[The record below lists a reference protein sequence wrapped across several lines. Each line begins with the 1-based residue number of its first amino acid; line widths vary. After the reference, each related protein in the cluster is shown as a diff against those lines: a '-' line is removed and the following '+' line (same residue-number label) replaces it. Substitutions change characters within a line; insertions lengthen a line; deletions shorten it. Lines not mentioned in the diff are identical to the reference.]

1 MTSTV
6 APAAPPASPEA
17 LPVELARALGDPL
30 RWRIVEL
37 LATEQLCVAH
47 LAEELAVGQPL
58 VSHHLKVLREAG
70 LIEPDRYRY
79 WTYYRLRPGALVRLA
94 ATLGVV
100 ARSAPSGTACRRNVP
115 GGEPAPPPTATRP
128 GVPQGGSPMPFRDTP
143 MDPLTRQTFTR
154 SIEALAEEFR
164 GIFSLKTVERYVDES
179 IDRMSGARVV
189 DFIPL
194 FVHRFSRQ
202 RLRALAQAEGMIA
215 KDVPEVLFVCV
226 HNAGRSQMAAAL
238 LDHHAK
244 GRVHVRSAGSDPG
257 DQINPAVVAAMD
269 EWDIDLSQEFPK
281 PLTDEFVKA
290 ADAVITMGCGDAC
303 PIYPGK
309 RYEDW
314 ELDDPAGQ
322 PVEVV
327 RRIRDDLDLRVQ
339 QLLDELAPASA

>member
-1 MTSTV
+1 MTTTV
-6 APAAPPASPEA
+6 APTVPPSSSDA

-30 RWRIVEL
+30 RWRIIEL
-37 LATEQLCVAH
+37 LASEQLCVAH
-47 LAEELAVGQPL
+47 LTEELDTAQPL

-70 LIEPDRYRY
+70 LVEPDRYRY
-79 WTYYRLRPGALVRLA
+79 WTYYRLRPGVLVRLA

-100 ARSAPSGTACRRNVP
+100 ARSASSGTACRRQVP
-115 GGEPAPPPTATRP
+115 GADPTQPATARP
-128 GVPQGGSPMPFRDTP
+128 VVPRGGRPMPFRDTP
-143 MDPLTRQTFTR
+143 MDPLTRQTFER
-154 SIEALAEEFR
+154 SIESLAEEFR
-164 GIFSLKTVERYVDES
+164 GIFSLETIERYVDES
-179 IDRMSGARVV
+179 IDRMSGARIV

-215 KDVPEVLFVCV
+215 KEVPEVLFVCV

-257 DQINPAVVAAMD
+257 DRINPAVVAAMD

-281 PLTDEFVKA
+281 PLNDEFVKA

-314 ELDDPAGQ
+314 TLDDPAGQ

-327 RRIRDDLDLRVQ
+327 RRIRDDLDARVQ
-339 QLLDELAPASA
+339 QLLAELVPART